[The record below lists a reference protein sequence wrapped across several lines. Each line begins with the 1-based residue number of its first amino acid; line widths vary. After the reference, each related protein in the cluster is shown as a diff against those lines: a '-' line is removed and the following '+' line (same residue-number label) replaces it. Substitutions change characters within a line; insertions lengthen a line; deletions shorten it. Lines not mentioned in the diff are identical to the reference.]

1 MNNTQKQEFRAETAA
16 KIAAAIVGNAFVES
30 ISDDGGI
37 EPGFPETV
45 AAYATL
51 IADTLLCRLEAT
63 DSNPLLRTACDASSL
78 PN

>member
-16 KIAAAIVGNAFVES
+16 KIAAAIVGNAFIDS
-30 ISDDGGI
+30 ISEDGCI
-37 EPGFPETV
+37 QPGFPEMV
-45 AAYATL
+45 AAYATF
-51 IADTLLCRLEAT
+51 IADALICRLEAS